1 MELYVT
7 LLQEFASVK
16 MDILVK
22 IANPSVLKEHMGGI
36 VLIIVLVKME
46 LHVHIHLVTAIAN
59 QVGQVST
66 VTCHVP

>member
-1 MELYVT
+1 MT
-7 LLQEFASVK
+7 LLQEFASAK

-22 IANPSVLKEHMGGI
+22 IVNPSVLKVHMDGI

-46 LHVHIHLVTAIAN
+46 LHVRIHLVTAVAT